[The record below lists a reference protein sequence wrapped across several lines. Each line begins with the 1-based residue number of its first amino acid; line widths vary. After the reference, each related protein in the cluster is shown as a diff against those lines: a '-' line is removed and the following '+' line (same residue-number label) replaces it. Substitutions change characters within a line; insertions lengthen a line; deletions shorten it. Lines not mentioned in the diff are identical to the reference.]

1 MKKILF
7 LFFSVTL
14 SCFAAEITPAHFTLL
29 KTGNFSAA
37 EITEP
42 EAGKLTMQL
51 TSAAK
56 NNYIVACH
64 NCNVDVNADTVLS
77 YTLTP
82 DGKLGDGAQFTASVC
97 FVKPG
102 EKKWNNVNAR
112 GTLLFRENKF
122 SYKLTDTFKIPV
134 GSKLRQIKFVF
145 NGMKTPVGKD
155 IKVTVSNIKLV
166 TPDAK

>member
-1 MKKILF
+1 MKKTLALIC
-7 LFFSVTL
+7 SAAL
-14 SCFAAEITPAHFTLL
+14 SCFAAEMVPANFTLL
-29 KTGNFSAA
+29 KTGNFATA

-42 EAGKLTMQL
+42 EQGKLTMQL

-64 NCNVDVNADTVLS
+64 NCNVKVSAGSTLS

-82 DGKLGDGAQFTASVC
+82 AGKLGDGAQFTASVC
-97 FVKPG
+97 FIKPG
-102 EKKWNNVNAR
+102 EKKWSNCNAP

-122 SYKLTDTFKIPV
+122 SYDLIKTFKIPE
-134 GSKLRQIKFVF
+134 GSQLRQIKFVF
-145 NGMKTPVGKD
+145 NGMRTPEGKD
-155 IKVTVSNIKLV
+155 IKVSVSDLKLV